1 MNRIVSV
8 YGLSRT
14 VVPHLL
20 QANCRLTPLRAHHK
34 QLLVAPTC
42 QGFHYYSLI
51 MIVGLQSGKPVCVPF
66 VLNTCG
72 ESSSGAFG
80 VGRRPTS
87 RRTNFSTQN
96 SFSQNDFSTQ
106 NNFSQNNFSTQNNFS
121 QKNFSQ
127 NNFSFASRRRPR
139 TCTSQKGFFTQ
150 KWRESVLL
158 RIIEI
163 LRLSDLIYP
172 QTNR

>member
-1 MNRIVSV
+1 MSV

-87 RRTNFSTQN
+87 RRTNFPTQN

-106 NNFSQNNFSTQNNFS
+106 NNCSQHNFSQNNISTQNNFLQKDFSQNNFSI
-121 QKNFSQ
+121 
-127 NNFSFASRRRPR
+127 ASRRRPR
-139 TCTSQKGFFTQ
+139 TCTSQKGFSTQ
-150 KWRESVLL
+150 
-158 RIIEI
+158 
-163 LRLSDLIYP
+163 
-172 QTNR
+172 N